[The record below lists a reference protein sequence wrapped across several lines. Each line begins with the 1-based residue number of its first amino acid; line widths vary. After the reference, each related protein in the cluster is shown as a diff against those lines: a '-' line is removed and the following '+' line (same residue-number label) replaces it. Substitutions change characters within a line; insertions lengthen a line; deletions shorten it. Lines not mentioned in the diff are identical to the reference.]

1 MSITITWQIDALDCV
16 PDVDGMADYVVCAH
30 WRCNGTDGT
39 FSGSVYNTQSF
50 EVKASDPNF
59 VPYSELTEELVVSWV
74 KQAIGAETVEATDQ
88 AVIDQIMN
96 QIDPPTVTPP
106 LPWAQPV
113 NADAN
118 QP

>member
-1 MSITITWQIDALDCV
+1 MSITITWHIDALDCV
-16 PDVDGMADYVVCAH
+16 PDVDGMVDYVVCAH

-59 VPYSELTEELVVSWV
+59 VPYSELTEELVIDWV
-74 KQAIGAETVEATDQ
+74 KNAIGVETVDATEEN
-88 AVIDQIMN
+88 VINQIQDQIN
-96 QIDPPTVTPP
+96 PKIVTPP
-106 LPWAQPV
+106 LPWA
-113 NADAN
+113 NAN